1 MKIRLADYVANFLVS
16 KGVTDVFSV
25 VGGGAMHLNDA
36 LGHNPGLKVTYN
48 HHEQACAIAA
58 EAYARL
64 DNKIAAVCV
73 TTGPGGTNALTG
85 VVGGWLDSIPMFVIS
100 GQVRYDTTARYAL
113 QYTETPLRAM
123 GDQEYDIVKSV
134 EYMTKYAVMIEDP
147 KTIRYHL
154 ERAWH
159 LATTGRPGPVWI
171 DIPVNFQGGYIE
183 TEDLQGYDP
192 QEDDVN
198 LPSPVSEETI
208 KIVLEKIKNAKRPV
222 FHAGYGIRLS
232 GGYDAFREV
241 MEKLNIPVVTYWNA
255 VDLMEND
262 HPLYCGR
269 AGNMGDRPGNWAIQ
283 NADLILAIGTRIS
296 IRQVGYNWK
305 TWAREAEV
313 IMVDID
319 QAEMKK
325 PTIHVDM
332 PIWADAKNFLET
344 MNSVLETEGVS
355 KEEPLFKGS
364 VIKNDKT
371 WNEICLNWR
380 EKYPVVQPRQWEEN
394 GETANVYAFMK
405 YMSSQLPENALTAV
419 SNGACC
425 VVGNQA
431 YVFKK
436 GARMANN
443 SAIASMGYGLPAAIG
458 TCIGG
463 GKKEDGTYRDT
474 ICLEGDGSI
483 MMNLQELQT
492 ILTNRLPIK
501 IFLINN
507 NGYHSIRLTQNN
519 LFKDKCKVGIGPESK
534 DLSFPEFEKLAKAFG
549 YPYLSAHSN
558 QEMMQAVNETLA
570 MEGPV
575 FCEIFTDT
583 VQVWEPK
590 SSTKRLEDGTLVS
603 PPLEDLAPFLSREE
617 MEEIM
622 LVPMVGE
629 G

>member
-1 MKIRLADYVANFLVS
+1 MKQRLADYVADFLVNH
-16 KGVTDVFSV
+16 GVEDCFSV

-36 LGHNPGLKVTYN
+36 LGHKEGLKVTYN

-58 EAYARL
+58 EDYARL

-85 VVGGWLDSIPMFVIS
+85 VVGGWLDSIPMFIIS
-100 GQVRYDTTARYAL
+100 GQVRYDTTARYAM
-113 QYTETPLRAM
+113 QYTGGMPLRAM

-134 EYMTKYAVMIEDP
+134 APMTKYAVMIEDP

-183 TEDLQGYDP
+183 TDELEGYDP
-192 QEDDVN
+192 SEDDVL
-198 LPSPVSEETI
+198 LPPAVDDETI
-208 KIVLEKIKNAKRPV
+208 KTILEKIASAKRPV

-232 GGYDAFREV
+232 GAYDVFRTV
-241 MEKLNIPVVTYWNA
+241 AEKLNIPVVTYWNA
-255 VDLMEND
+255 VDLIED
-262 HPLYCGR
+262 DSSLYCGR

-283 NADLILAIGTRIS
+283 NADLILAVGTRIS

-305 TWAREAEV
+305 TWARAAEV

-319 QAEMKK
+319 QAELKK
-325 PTIHVDM
+325 PTLHVEM
-332 PIWADAKNFLET
+332 PVWADAKDFLT
-344 MNSVLETEGVS
+344 KMNQLIGESSPVSTVGEWLATCNRWKKEYPAVL
-355 KEEPLFKGS
+355 
-364 VIKNDKT
+364 
-371 WNEICLNWR
+371 
-380 EKYPVVQPRQWEEN
+380 PRQWEEN
-394 GETANVYAFMK
+394 GKTANVYAFIR
-405 YMSSQLPENALTAV
+405 YLSSRLPENSLTAV

-431 YVFKK
+431 YVIQK
-436 GARMANN
+436 GSRMANN
-443 SAIASMGYGLPAAIG
+443 SAVASMGYGLPAAIG

-463 GKKEDGTYRDT
+463 GRRTT

-492 ILTNRLPIK
+492 VLTNRLPIK

-507 NGYHSIRLTQNN
+507 NGYHSIRITQNN
-519 LFKDKCKVGIGPESK
+519 LFKEHCKVGIGPESG
-534 DLSFPEFEKLAKAFG
+534 DLSFPEFRKIAEAFG
-549 YPYLSAHSN
+549 YPYYSASSN
-558 QEMMQAVNETLA
+558 AEMKKVVNEVLA
-570 MEGPV
+570 LDGPV

-583 VQVWEPK
+583 TQVWEPK
-590 SSTKRLEDGTLVS
+590 SSTKRLPDGTLVS
-603 PPLEDLAPFLSREE
+603 PPLEDLAPFLPREE
-617 MEEIM
+617 LERNMFIPLMPEE
-622 LVPMVGE
+622 
-629 G
+629 

>member
-1 MKIRLADYVANFLVS
+1 MKIRLADYVADFLVQH
-16 KGVTDVFSV
+16 GVTDAFSV

-36 LGHNPGLKVTYN
+36 LGHKKGLRVTYN

-85 VVGGWLDSIPMFVIS
+85 VVGGWLDSIPMFIIS

-134 EYMTKYAVMIEDP
+134 EPMTKYATMIEDP
-147 KTIRYHL
+147 KQIRYAL
-154 ERAWH
+154 EKAWH

-183 TEDLQGYDP
+183 TDELEGYNP
-192 QEDDVN
+192 SEDDSL
-198 LPSPVSEETI
+198 LPPSVDELVI
-208 KIVLEKIKNAKRPV
+208 DKVLEKIAKAKRPV
-222 FHAGYGIRLS
+222 LHAGYGIRLS
-232 GGYDAFREV
+232 GGYDAFRRV
-241 MEKLNIPVVTYWNA
+241 ADKLNIPVVTYWNA
-255 VDLMEND
+255 IDLIED
-262 HPLYCGR
+262 EHPLYVGR

-283 NADLILAIGTRIS
+283 NADLVVAIGTRIS

-313 IMVDID
+313 IMVDVD
-319 QAEMKK
+319 QAELKK
-325 PTIHVDM
+325 PTLHVDM
-332 PIWADAKNFLET
+332 PIWADAKDFLEKMDKAIT
-344 MNSVLETEGVS
+344 DTPIYFG
-355 KEEPLFKGS
+355 EEWLTACQRWK
-364 VIKNDKT
+364 KN
-371 WNEICLNWR
+371 
-380 EKYPVVQPRQWEEN
+380 YPVVQPRQWEEN
-394 GETANVYAFMK
+394 GTTANVYAFVK
-405 YMSSQLPENALTAV
+405 YMSSRLPENSLTAV

-425 VVGNQA
+425 VVGHQA
-431 YVFKK
+431 YEIKK
-436 GARMANN
+436 GSRFANN

-463 GKKEDGTYRDT
+463 NRMQT

-492 ILTNRLPIK
+492 ILTNKLPIK
-501 IFLINN
+501 IFMINN
-507 NGYHSIRLTQNN
+507 SGYHSIRITQSN
-519 LFKDKCKVGIGPESK
+519 LFSEHSKVGIGEESG
-534 DLSFPEFEKLAKAFG
+534 DLSFPDFKKISEAFG
-549 YPYLSAHSN
+549 YPYYSACSNKEMKEVVDKVLS
-558 QEMMQAVNETLA
+558 LD
-570 MEGPV
+570 GPV

-583 VQVWEPK
+583 EQRWEPK

-603 PPLEDLAPFLSREE
+603 PPLEDLAPFLPRVELK
-617 MEEIM
+617 EIM
-622 LVPMVGE
+622 FIPLME
-629 G
+629 D

>member
-1 MKIRLADYVANFLVS
+1 MKQRLADYVADFLVNH
-16 KGVTDVFSV
+16 GVEDCFSV

-36 LGHNPGLKVTYN
+36 LGHKEGLKVTYN

-85 VVGGWLDSIPMFVIS
+85 VVGGWLDSIPMFIIS
-100 GQVRYDTTARYAL
+100 GQVRYDTTARYAM
-113 QYTETPLRAM
+113 QYTGGMPLRAM

-134 EYMTKYAVMIEDP
+134 APMTKYAVMIEDP

-183 TEDLQGYDP
+183 TDELEGYDP
-192 QEDDVN
+192 SEDDVL
-198 LPSPVSEETI
+198 LPPAVDDETI
-208 KIVLEKIKNAKRPV
+208 KTILEKIASAKRPV

-232 GGYDAFREV
+232 GAYDVFRTV
-241 MEKLNIPVVTYWNA
+241 AEKLNIPVVTYWNA
-255 VDLMEND
+255 VDLIED
-262 HPLYCGR
+262 DSSLYCGR

-283 NADLILAIGTRIS
+283 NADLILAVGTRIS

-305 TWAREAEV
+305 TWARAAEV

-319 QAEMKK
+319 QAELKK
-325 PTIHVDM
+325 PTLHVEM
-332 PIWADAKNFLET
+332 PVWADAKDFLT
-344 MNSVLETEGVS
+344 KMNQLIGESSPVSTVGEWLATCNRWKKEYPAVL
-355 KEEPLFKGS
+355 
-364 VIKNDKT
+364 
-371 WNEICLNWR
+371 
-380 EKYPVVQPRQWEEN
+380 PRQWEEN
-394 GETANVYAFMK
+394 GKTANVYAFIR
-405 YMSSQLPENALTAV
+405 YLSSRLPENSLTAV

-431 YVFKK
+431 YVIQK
-436 GARMANN
+436 GSRMANN
-443 SAIASMGYGLPAAIG
+443 SAVASMGYGLPAAIG

-463 GKKEDGTYRDT
+463 GRRTT

-492 ILTNRLPIK
+492 VLTNRLPIK

-507 NGYHSIRLTQNN
+507 NGYHSIRITQNN
-519 LFKDKCKVGIGPESK
+519 LFKEHCKVGIGPESG
-534 DLSFPEFEKLAKAFG
+534 DLSFPEFRKIAEAFG
-549 YPYLSAHSN
+549 YPYYSASSN
-558 QEMMQAVNETLA
+558 AEMKKVVNEVLA
-570 MEGPV
+570 LDGPV

-583 VQVWEPK
+583 TQVWKPK
-590 SSTKRLEDGTLVS
+590 SSTKRLPDGTLVS
-603 PPLEDLAPFLSREE
+603 PPLEDLAPFLPREE
-617 MEEIM
+617 LERNMFIPLMPEE
-622 LVPMVGE
+622 
-629 G
+629 

>member
-1 MKIRLADYVANFLVS
+1 MKIRLADYVADFLVEH
-16 KGVTDVFSV
+16 GVTDAFSV

-36 LGHNPGLKVTYN
+36 LGHKDGLKVTYN

-85 VVGGWLDSIPMFVIS
+85 VVGGWLDSIPMFIIS

-134 EYMTKYAVMIEDP
+134 EPMTKYATMIEDP
-147 KTIRYHL
+147 KQIRYAL
-154 ERAWH
+154 EKAWH

-183 TEDLQGYDP
+183 TEELEGYDP
-192 QEDDVN
+192 TEDDVL
-198 LPSPVSEETI
+198 LPPPVDESIIE
-208 KIVLEKIKNAKRPV
+208 KVLEKIANAKRPV
-222 FHAGYGIRLS
+222 LHAGYGIRLS
-232 GGYDAFREV
+232 GGYEAFRRV
-241 MEKLNIPVVTYWNA
+241 ADKLNIPVVTYWNA
-255 VDLMEND
+255 IDLIED
-262 HPLYCGR
+262 EHPLYVGR

-283 NADLILAIGTRIS
+283 NADLVVAIGTRIS

-305 TWAREAEV
+305 TWARAAEV

-319 QAEMKK
+319 QAELKK
-325 PTIHVDM
+325 PTLHVEM
-332 PIWADAKNFLET
+332 PVWADAKDFLEK
-344 MNSVLETEGVS
+344 MD
-355 KEEPLFKGS
+355 KA
-364 VIKNDKT
+364 IDKT
-371 WNEICLNWR
+371 PVHAGGEWLAACQSWKKN
-380 EKYPVVQPRQWEEN
+380 YPVVQPKQWEEN
-394 GETANVYAFMK
+394 GSTANVYAFVK
-405 YMSSQLPENALTAV
+405 YMSSRLPENSLTAV

-425 VVGNQA
+425 VVGHQT
-431 YVFKK
+431 YEIKK
-436 GARMANN
+436 GSRFANN

-463 GKKEDGTYRDT
+463 NRRET

-492 ILTNRLPIK
+492 ILTNKLPIK

-507 NGYHSIRLTQNN
+507 SGYHSIRITQSN
-519 LFKDKCKVGIGPESK
+519 LFSEHSKVGIGEESG
-534 DLSFPEFEKLAKAFG
+534 DLSFPDFKKLSEAFG
-549 YPYLSAHSN
+549 YPYYSARSNKEMKEVVDQVLS
-558 QEMMQAVNETLA
+558 LD
-570 MEGPV
+570 GPV

-583 VQVWEPK
+583 EQRWEPK

-603 PPLEDLAPFLSREE
+603 PPLEDLAPFLPREE
-617 MEEIM
+617 LKEIMFIPLMEEQ
-622 LVPMVGE
+622 
-629 G
+629 